1 MFVFIIVGNRVIFNA
16 YTCTNRRD
24 FKYMEHTGTG
34 ASYNETADQFSFACD
49 KNRNFRTFFRD
60 KCFFYSKKKPYMKS
74 PSSESWSPK
83 IRVQSQNTSLS
94 FTEKDFYKY
103 PPRRE

>member
-1 MFVFIIVGNRVIFNA
+1 MHIHVQTGEILNIWNIQVPVLRIMKLL
-16 YTCTNRRD
+16 TN
-24 FKYMEHTGTG
+24 FHLHAKK
-34 ASYNETADQFSFACD
+34 TAISALFS
-49 KNRNFRTFFRD
+49 RD

-103 PPRRE
+103 PPRREYNRGWREL